1 MSVLCRDCLAFG
13 GDRPGPRCEAC
24 GSPRIV
30 RHAEL
35 DRLLIAHVD
44 CDAFYAAVEK
54 RDDPSLIDKPVI
66 IGGGRRGVVS
76 TACYVAR
83 TYGVR
88 SAMPMFKALAV
99 CPDAVV
105 IKPNMDKYVRVAR
118 EIRAMMLALTPMV
131 EPLSIDE
138 AFLDLSGTERLHKA
152 APAVTLA
159 KFARDVA
166 ANIGVTVSVGLSH
179 NKFLAKIAS
188 DLDKPNGY
196 SVVGSAET
204 LDFLASRRVSVIWGV
219 GAKMQQRL
227 AGDQIVTIA
236 DLRRLPEKDL
246 MLRYGREGGRLYR
259 LARGID
265 SRAVSP
271 EREAKSISA
280 ETTLNEDLSRA
291 DDLKPILWRL
301 SERVAK
307 RLAKAELAAT
317 SVTLKLKTS
326 DFRTRTRARSGF
338 APTQLAIKLHRL
350 AEDLLE
356 KEATGQRFRLIGLA
370 VHDFASPDDADKGD
384 LVDTD
389 TLREQAAAKAVNRLR
404 EKFGDAAVQRG
415 VGLTNGSR
423 KPERA

>member
-1 MSVLCRDCLAFG
+1 
-13 GDRPGPRCEAC
+13 
-24 GSPRIV
+24 
-30 RHAEL
+30 
-35 DRLLIAHVD
+35 
-44 CDAFYAAVEK
+44 
-54 RDDPSLIDKPVI
+54 
-66 IGGGRRGVVS
+66 
-76 TACYVAR
+76 
-83 TYGVR
+83 
-88 SAMPMFKALAV
+88 
-99 CPDAVV
+99 
-105 IKPNMDKYVRVAR
+105 
-118 EIRAMMLALTPMV
+118 
-131 EPLSIDE
+131 
-138 AFLDLSGTERLHKA
+138 
-152 APAVTLA
+152 
-159 KFARDVA
+159 
-166 ANIGVTVSVGLSH
+166 
-179 NKFLAKIAS
+179 
-188 DLDKPNGY
+188 
-196 SVVGSAET
+196 
-204 LDFLASRRVSVIWGV
+204 VSVIWGV

-291 DDLKPILWRL
+291 DNLKPILWRL

-356 KEATGQRFRLIGLA
+356 KEATGPRFRLIGLA